1 MLTLKNITFIS
12 LLMLAIS
19 IEINQAKECK
29 IPENNEDIDWDKVK
43 DDWYM
48 VLHTNDEVMKKD
60 VIGVRLRNISKTNE
74 GMRMVITEL
83 HENSPPQT
91 FTIESSKRR
100 DGVYYGKKSEEPA
113 VLASHTLTPDGRTNN
128 KAKKIDDALFDGDN
142 LVLCDEKNY
151 LVYAFCSLSDEWV
164 VWVAFPSLN
173 PTIHQI
179 SLMWNKLIEKG
190 IIVQLYPS
198 KTVEHPEFMESL
210 K

>member
-48 VLHTNDEVMKKD
+48 VLHTNDEVMKRD
-60 VIGVRLRNISKTNE
+60 VIGVRLRNISNTNE
-74 GMRMVITEL
+74 GMGMVITEL

-100 DGVYYGKKSEEPA
+100 DGVYYGKKSE
-113 VLASHTLTPDGRTNN
+113 
-128 KAKKIDDALFDGDN
+128 DDALFNGDI
-142 LVLCDEKNY
+142 LALCDEKNY

-164 VWVAFPSLN
+164 VWAEFPTLN

-198 KTVEHPEFMESL
+198 KTVEHPELMEV
-210 K
+210 

>member
-1 MLTLKNITFIS
+1 MLTLKNILCIS
-12 LLMLAIS
+12 LLMLAIG
-19 IEINQAKECK
+19 IKINQAKECK
-29 IPENNEDIDWDKVK
+29 IPENNEDIGWDKVK
-43 DDWYM
+43 NDWYQG
-48 VLHTNDEVMKKD
+48 LHTNDEVMKKD
-60 VIGVRLRNISKTNE
+60 VIGAKFRNFSNTNE
-74 GMRMVITEL
+74 GMRIVVIDL
-83 HENSPPQT
+83 HENSSPQT
-91 FTIESSKRR
+91 LTFDFTKRR
-100 DGVYYGKKSEEPA
+100 DGVYFAEKSEEPA

-128 KAKKIDDALFDGDN
+128 KAKKIDDALFDGDI